1 MLMSDTHMH
10 FPSRVEE
17 TKMTFMDILAFALG
31 MLGYVRLYCCNK
43 SDKISGAR
51 YAKLSSSFSLHG
63 THVGFQA
70 FLLCRDPERP
80 SLV

>member
-17 TKMTFMDILAFALG
+17 KKMTFMDILAFALG

-63 THVGFQA
+63 THVGLQA